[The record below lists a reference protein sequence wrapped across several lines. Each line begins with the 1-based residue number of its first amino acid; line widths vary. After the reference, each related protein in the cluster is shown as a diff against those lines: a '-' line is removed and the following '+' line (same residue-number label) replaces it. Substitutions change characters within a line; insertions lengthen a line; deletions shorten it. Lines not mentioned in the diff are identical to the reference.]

1 MPCPTDSGL
10 LDIFLYELH
19 KESPQLAKKMQDIKS
34 TILEEQGVIQAA
46 TDFKLIKEV
55 AELFGLQWDDAVV
68 GVNPHHW
75 AIEKEVTAK
84 PPIEISDQIR
94 KSRKLYFDVYYS

>member
-1 MPCPTDSGL
+1 

-34 TILEEQGVIQAA
+34 TLLEEQGVIHAA

-55 AELFGLQWDDAVV
+55 AELFGLQWDDAVI

-75 AIEKEVTAK
+75 TIEKEVTAK
-84 PPIEISDQIR
+84 PPIEISDRIR